1 MINEKSLQA
10 VDASRFSTHFCQPLY
25 ASYCFSRIP
34 ATIETLCTEKT
45 HQSLPED
52 TYKSE
57 SYDHVILL
65 LIDGFGWRFW
75 EQFKRDLPALQKFE
89 QQGIVSKLTSMFP
102 STTAAHIT
110 CINTGLLPSQAGI
123 YEWFIYEPKLNDIIA
138 PLPFSFAGDRDPGTL
153 PLNPKE
159 LFPKTTLYQRLSD
172 KGIKCSA
179 FQTHSIIDSPYSQA
193 VLDGAERHGY
203 KTANQ
208 AFEKILSTLKG
219 KTYSFFYY
227 GDIDAIGHR
236 KGIHSPDFEH
246 ETQKIFGEIDHF
258 LQSLPPKTAVIVT
271 ADHGMI
277 DVNPKQTYYLNKKVP
292 NLDKYLLFGRR
303 NKPLAPAGSC
313 RDFFLHAHPERL
325 SELKEVLSLI
335 LKERGEVYKT
345 EELLELGLFGPEK
358 PSANFLSR
366 VGNLVILPY
375 GGEAIWWYERNRFQQ
390 NFYGA
395 HGGLTREELEIPFL
409 FLSS

>member
-1 MINEKSLQA
+1 MINENSLQA
-10 VDASRFSTHFCQPLY
+10 VAASNFSKHFCQPLY

-34 ATIETLCTEKT
+34 ATIEALFTEKT
-45 HQSLPED
+45 DHSLPED
-52 TYKSE
+52 TYESG

-65 LIDGFGWRFW
+65 LIDAFGWRFW
-75 EQFKRDLPALQKFE
+75 EQFRGQLPALQKFE

-138 PLPFSFAGDRDPGTL
+138 PLPFSFAGDHDPGTL

-159 LFPKTTLYQRLSD
+159 LFPQTTLYQRLSD

-203 KTANQ
+203 KTPKQ

-236 KGIHSPDFEH
+236 RGIHSPDFEH
-246 ETQKIFGEIDHF
+246 GTQKIFGEIDHF
-258 LQSLPPKTAVIVT
+258 LQSLPPKTAVILT

-292 NLDKYLLFGRR
+292 NLEKYLLFGRR

-313 RDFFLHAHPERL
+313 RDFFLHAHPESL
-325 SELKEVLSLI
+325 SELKEVLSFI

-345 EELLELGLFGPEK
+345 EELLEIGLFWT
-358 PSANFLSR
+358 
-366 VGNLVILPY
+366 
-375 GGEAIWWYERNRFQQ
+375 GEAKCQFLKP
-390 NFYGA
+390 
-395 HGGLTREELEIPFL
+395 GG
-409 FLSS
+409 